1 MQMKNT
7 NRADSVDI
15 TSLRVRILYIL
26 YNIKYLYSFKLK
38 IYNYYIFLIISTLL
52 NIWLQ
57 IYIEKAWY

>member
-1 MQMKNT
+1 MENT

-57 IYIEKAWY
+57 IYLEKAWY

>member
-15 TSLRVRILYIL
+15 TSLRVRILDIL

-52 NIWLQ
+52 KIWLQ

>member
-1 MQMKNT
+1 MENT

-26 YNIKYLYSFKLK
+26 YNINYLYSFKLK

>member
-52 NIWLQ
+52 KIWLQ